1 MNIIDIIIIAVL
13 LSGGFTG
20 FHNGFFKQSVIL
32 LGTIIVFIVSW
43 MFKDYIANFLSFK
56 LPFFR
61 FGGLTSL
68 NIVLYQLIAFLV
80 ILALL
85 STVLIVLVKI
95 TGIFETILK
104 FTIVLGIPSKI
115 LGFFVGLVESYIIL
129 FVILFFLNQPA
140 FSFNFMKDSSYSRV
154 IIHSSPILSD
164 VVGDMN
170 SSVKE
175 IYKITKDYK
184 SKKDAKSTNKK
195 IVKSLLKYDVV
206 DQKYL
211 DKLEKKGKI
220 KY

>member
-1 MNIIDIIIIAVL
+1 MNIVDIIIIAVL
-13 LSGGFTG
+13 LSGGCTG

-32 LGTIIVFIVSW
+32 FGTIIIFLLSW
-43 MFKDYIANFLSFK
+43 YFKDYIANFLSFT
-56 LPFFR
+56 LPFFK

-68 NIVLYQLIAFLV
+68 NIVLYQLIAFLLVLV
-80 ILALL
+80 ILAA
-85 STVLIVLVKI
+85 VLIVLIKI
-95 TGIFETILK
+95 TGIFEKILK

-115 LGFFVGLVESYIIL
+115 LGFFIGILESYIIL
-129 FVILFFLNQPA
+129 FVVLFFLNQPA
-140 FSFNFMKDSSYSRV
+140 FSFNFIKDSSYSPF

-184 SKKDAKSTNKK
+184 DNKDTKKTNKK
-195 IVKSLLKYDVV
+195 IVKSLLKHDVI

-211 DKLEKKGKI
+211 DKLKKKGKI